1 MKKLIK
7 RGMLIILPL
16 LFINL
21 NVSAQT
27 YQLIASEF
35 NVSGTSTLH
44 DWTMISK
51 NATGTATINME
62 DNNLSSINKVDISI
76 KSASLKS
83 GKSTMDDIAHES
95 LKAKKHPFILFKL
108 NKINSIKKGN
118 TYIVEAI
125 GILTIAGTS
134 KTISITSEASENNNS
149 IKFTGKKSLKMTDFK
164 IDPPTAMF
172 GTIKTGDAITVNY
185 NLIFKAN

>member
-16 LFINL
+16 LFISFSIN
-21 NVSAQT
+21 AQT

-44 DWTMISK
+44 DWTMTSK
-51 NATGTATINME
+51 NATGSATIHM
-62 DNNLSSINKVDISI
+62 DGNNLSSINKVDVNI
-76 KSASLKS
+76 KSTSLKS

-95 LKAKKHPFILFKL
+95 LKAKKHPHITFKL
-108 NKINSIKKGN
+108 TKVNSIKKGN
-118 TYIVEAI
+118 NYIVEAV
-125 GILTIAGTS
+125 GTLSIAGAS
-134 KTISITSEASENNNS
+134 KTISLTSEASENNKS
-149 IKFTGKKSLKMTDFK
+149 IKFTGKESLKMTDFK

-172 GTIKTGDAITVNY
+172 GTIKTGDAITVDY
-185 NLIFKAN
+185 TLIFKTN